1 MNQMNQMNRN
11 YQMQSQRSYAQQS
24 CPCQQRNPLE
34 SMNRAQLFNHI
45 NEVSFAVEDI
55 ILYLDTH
62 PYDSEALAY
71 CNEMV
76 NARTEAL
83 EVYSRRFEPLTIDN
97 TDECETNRWE
107 WIMQPWTWEVMSKGG
122 CR

>member
-11 YQMQSQRSYAQQS
+11 YQMQRNA
-24 CPCQQRNPLE
+24 CPCQQKSALE
-34 SMNRAQLFNHI
+34 SMNQAQLFNHI

-62 PYDSEALAY
+62 PYDCEALAY

-76 NARTEAL
+76 TMRNEAVS
-83 EVYSRRFEPLTIDN
+83 VYSRRFAPLTIDN
-97 TDECETNRWE
+97 TDECEGDRWE
-107 WIMQPWTWEVMSKGG
+107 WIMQPWPWEIMSKGG